1 MDFEEANSQINSL
14 CRDDLRMQKCRKSD
28 ISFDLE
34 KRVNLLRPCSKM
46 NVADVM
52 FELFVC

>member
-34 KRVNLLRPCSKM
+34 KKAHLLRSCTKM
-46 NVADVM
+46 NVADEM
-52 FELFVC
+52 FELFAC

>member
-14 CRDDLRMQKCRKSD
+14 CGALPNDDLWMQKCRKSD

-34 KRVNLLRPCSKM
+34 KQVHELSK
-46 NVADVM
+46 
-52 FELFVC
+52 